1 MINTLKASSRLVTLI
16 DECNQLVVDT
26 LEQSTFKEAQIAL
39 ESFKNGG
46 KRLRPALMMLT
57 STIPNQ
63 LPLEDLDNSLV
74 DLAGAIELIHL
85 ATLFHD
91 DVIDDVETRRSS
103 ESAKVKYGNH
113 ASVLAGDFALAEGL
127 SLVQRS
133 TLLHT
138 MPEFLRTIRVLVRG
152 ESRETQ
158 HKFDFDISD
167 AIYYEIISEK
177 SASLFA
183 LSCKVGALSQHS
195 EYSDTLG
202 HFGWNLGMAF
212 QMIDDL
218 DDMLDIMNDSAD
230 CDLRNG
236 YFALPVIQALANLED
251 GYRDKLIGIIRNA
264 EFTRANEQ
272 FIASLCHR
280 MGAIDRTRTEIHE
293 HLNHGRDILK
303 RFADSEAVHLLGLVL
318 ADLKEYADKQVDNYQ
333 LFSQRTGREESSA

>member
-1 MINTLKASSRLVTLI
+1 MLTTLKTSNRLVTLI
-16 DECNQLVVDT
+16 NDCNQLVIDT
-26 LEQSTFKEAQIAL
+26 LKGSNFKEAQIAL
-39 ESFKNGG
+39 ESFKSGG

-57 STIPNQ
+57 STIPQ
-63 LPLEDLDNSLV
+63 QVPLEQLDDTLV

-91 DVIDDVETRRSS
+91 DVIDDVDTRRSS

-133 TLLHT
+133 KLLHT
-138 MPEFLRTIRVLVRG
+138 MSEFLRTIRVLVRG

-158 HKFDFDISD
+158 HKFDFNISD
-167 AIYYEIISEK
+167 AVYYEIISEK

-195 EYSDTLG
+195 EFSDTLG

-218 DDMLDIMNDSAD
+218 DDMLDIMNDSSD

-236 YFALPVIQALANLED
+236 YFALPIIQAFNNLED
-251 GYRDKLIGIIRNA
+251 GNREKLVTIIRDA
-264 EFTRANEQ
+264 DFTRENEQ
-272 FIASLCHR
+272 FIASLYHR
-280 MGAIDRTRTEIHE
+280 MGAINQTRTEIHE
-293 HLNHGRDILK
+293 HLNHAGEILN
-303 RFADSEAVHLLGLVL
+303 RFETSEAVQLLGLVID
-318 ADLKEYADKQVDNYQ
+318 DLKGYADKQVENY
-333 LFSQRTGREESSA
+333 LTVTRPVN